1 MTHWECLGSVNTTWR
16 FAPDCLTCFIW
27 QLSIQIRT
35 LKIIQAN
42 ELRRQRETE
51 DLLESLS
58 HLPGLTPPP
67 PPYTVP
73 QAALSSP
80 PTDPQS
86 VQKSLRVL
94 KAAQNAQDRAH
105 DTADLRQLM
114 RTALA
119 QNDDSDMIDVLQIAR
134 SEMPEAIKTLQRA
147 LERVVDDGRIEAA
160 ESAVTLASS
169 SQQHHFEGQLSVHSG
184 SDGAESR
191 RSADTLDREF
201 IETGIDALRRLSTG
215 TDLGLPSWTITRY
228 EVDLEAKIG
237 LGYFS
242 EVYRGTWR
250 QHTVAIKVLAETTP
264 RKIFV
269 HEVEIWKKLYHP
281 NVLELLGASSAA
293 GDPPWFLVSTFA
305 FRARYFCKPTVYQ
318 QVSKYYPNGSLVKF
332 LKGLSDAEATR
343 LDTVKMIHEI
353 SRGMAYL
360 HREGVLHG
368 DFKVQ
373 VSQS

>member
-1 MTHWECLGSVNTTWR
+1 
-16 FAPDCLTCFIW
+16 
-27 QLSIQIRT
+27 
-35 LKIIQAN
+35 
-42 ELRRQRETE
+42 
-51 DLLESLS
+51 
-58 HLPGLTPPP
+58 
-67 PPYTVP
+67 
-73 QAALSSP
+73 
-80 PTDPQS
+80 
-86 VQKSLRVL
+86 
-94 KAAQNAQDRAH
+94 
-105 DTADLRQLM
+105 
-114 RTALA
+114 
-119 QNDDSDMIDVLQIAR
+119 MIEVLQIAR

-160 ESAVTLASS
+160 ESAATLASS
-169 SQQHHFEGQLSVHSG
+169 SQQHHFEGQLSVDSG

-305 FRARYFCKPTVYQ
+305 FRARYFRKPDLILTGQ
-318 QVSKYYPNGSLVKF
+318 
-332 LKGLSDAEATR
+332 
-343 LDTVKMIHEI
+343 
-353 SRGMAYL
+353 
-360 HREGVLHG
+360 
-368 DFKVQ
+368 
-373 VSQS
+373 